1 MKEARHKKKL
11 IIWFHLYEMSRKAN
25 LDRQKVGEWLS
36 GAQNVNRNEGL
47 FWSDGNVLTLN
58 YSVGGT
64 TLYLN

>member
-1 MKEARHKKKL
+1 
-11 IIWFHLYEMSRKAN
+11 MSRKAN
-25 LDRQKVGEWLS
+25 LDRQKVGEWSS

-47 FWSDGNVLTLN
+47 FWSDGNVLTFN